1 VSELERTIQE
11 QGWLYDQHRGRAP
24 YVLCCNDDE
33 EEEGGIL
40 FYQL

>member
-1 VSELERTIQE
+1 MWKKNNAEIT
-11 QGWLYDQHRGRAP
+11 QGNLKNSNN
-24 YVLCCNDDE
+24 NDDE